1 MKIAIIGT
9 RGIPNNYGGFETLAE
24 YLAINLFSEIEITVF
39 CSTKDLSTKLSEY
52 HGARL
57 KYVNVSSHGAWGI
70 LYDSISLLKSYLY
83 FDKVLM
89 LGFGCGFIL
98 PFLKKHKDKFIVNFG
113 GLDWKRSKWS
123 YIEQRLIKFSEKN
136 LVRYSRTVIA
146 DNIGI
151 QEYIKNEYQKESV
164 FIAYGGDQARRLP
177 KTKDFEKRYPFLRSE
192 YAFIVTRIQPD
203 NNIEMMLNAFGQAD
217 KIPLV
222 IVGNW
227 DNSVYGKDIKR
238 RYHNNENIV
247 LLDAIYDRSV
257 LDVLRSNCTVYIHG
271 HSAGGTNPSLVE
283 AMYLGLP
290 VFAFASGYNEFTTEN
305 NAVYFKDEKD
315 LSQKLLAMNDHDL
328 SEMGKELKKI
338 AETRYTWDKI
348 ASEYKNLFM
357 K

>member
-1 MKIAIIGT
+1 MKLAIIGT

-24 YLAINLFSEIEITVF
+24 YLAFYLSRDIDVTVF
-39 CSTKDLSTKLSEY
+39 CSSRDLPLKPKEYLGAKLQ
-52 HGARL
+52 
-57 KYVNVSSHGAWGI
+57 YVPISSHGASGV
-70 LYDSISLLKSYLY
+70 LYDSISLFQAVRK
-83 FDKVLM
+83 FDKFLL
-89 LGFGCGFIL
+89 LGFGCGFLI

-123 YIEQRLIKFSEKN
+123 RIEQRLIKFSEKN

-151 QEYIKNEYQKESV
+151 QEYIKSEYHKESV
-164 FIAYGGDQARRLP
+164 LIAYGGDQAKRLP
-177 KTKDFEKRYPFLRSE
+177 RTKDFEKRYPFLRSE

-227 DNSVYGKDIKR
+227 DNSAYGKDIKR
-238 RYHNNENIV
+238 RYHNKENIV
-247 LLDAIYDRSV
+247 LLDAIYDRSI

-305 NAVYFKDEKD
+305 KAVYFKDEKD
-315 LSQKLLAMNDHDL
+315 LSQKLLAMNDYDL
-328 SEMGKELKKI
+328 SKMGKELKKI